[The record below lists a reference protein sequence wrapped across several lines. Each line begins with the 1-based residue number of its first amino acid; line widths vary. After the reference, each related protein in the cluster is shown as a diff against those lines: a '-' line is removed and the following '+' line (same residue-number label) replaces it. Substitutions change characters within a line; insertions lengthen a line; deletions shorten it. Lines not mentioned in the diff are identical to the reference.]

1 MTSNIVG
8 TTRPQTDESAARH
21 SIACKECSRTRLVK
35 KRLPQGWKHL
45 NDTYFCPDC
54 WRNRYVLR
62 AVVFAV
68 AGPLNLSWQD
78 LRSALKTLSA
88 ETTRASN
95 WMVKELALADVQRD
109 PSLARIPKMPRTY
122 LYPEARKQFPT
133 LPSQTVAALEQA
145 VTRTYKSKRYQIVW
159 TCKAALPTFRYP
171 QPVPIHN
178 QSWTATLENDRPVVT
193 VRLGSVRSGLRL
205 KGGPRYHRQLSAFH
219 LIVSGEAIQGECS
232 IYERGSD
239 VFVKLVAWLPRRSS
253 ANKPSGLLRVRSD
266 ADALLVAANAKDER
280 LWSYHAD
287 QIRRWVAEHRRMLQH
302 WADDSKFEQRPVPP
316 FAARRQQASLRY
328 HRRMNTAADQ
338 AAASLVGYA
347 ERRKF
352 AAIAYDDT
360 ERGFCPEFVWFR
372 LQQRIKGLCDERGV
386 EFTMASGLVLAEN
399 QGTLKSE

>member
-1 MTSNIVG
+1 MTVNDAEV
-8 TTRPQTDESAARH
+8 TRPQTDESAVSR
-21 SIACKECSRTRLVK
+21 SIACKECLKTRVVK
-35 KRLPQGWKHL
+35 KRLPQGWKHVD
-45 NDTYFCPDC
+45 DTYFCPEC
-54 WRNRYVLR
+54 WRNKYLLR

-78 LRSALKTLSA
+78 LRSALKTLWA

-95 WMVKELALADVQRD
+95 WMVKELALLDVRRD
-109 PSLARIPKMPRTY
+109 PSLARMPQMPRTY

-159 TCKAALPTFRYP
+159 TCTAALPTFRYP

-178 QSWTATLENDRPVVT
+178 QSWTATLENDTPVVT
-193 VRLGSVRSGLRL
+193 VRLGSARSVLRL
-205 KGGPRYHRQLSAFH
+205 KGGPRYHRQLSAFRS
-219 LIVSGEAIQGECS
+219 IVSGEAIQGECS
-232 IYERGSD
+232 IYERGSHI
-239 VFVKLVAWLPRRSS
+239 FVKLVAWLPRRSS
-253 ANKPSGLLRVRSD
+253 ANKPSGLLQVRSD

-287 QIRRWVAEHRRMLQH
+287 QIRRWAAEHRRKLQH
-302 WADDSKFEQRPVPP
+302 WAEDSKFEQRPVPS

-328 HRRMNTAADQ
+328 SRRMNTAADQ

-352 AAIAYDDT
+352 ATIAYDDT
-360 ERGFCPEFVWFR
+360 ERRFCPEFVWFR

-386 EFTMASGLVLAEN
+386 EFTPASGSVL
-399 QGTLKSE
+399 SESQASLEPS

>member
-1 MTSNIVG
+1 MTLNIVD
-8 TTRPQTDESAARH
+8 TTRAQTDEAGVGQ
-21 SIACKECSRTRLVK
+21 SIACKECSKARVVK

-45 NDTYFCPDC
+45 DDAHFCPDC
-54 WRNRYVLR
+54 WRQRYVLR

-78 LRSALKTLSA
+78 LRTALKTLWA

-178 QSWTATLENDRPVVT
+178 QSWIATLENDTPVVT
-193 VRLGSVRSGLRL
+193 VRLGSARSGLRL
-205 KGGPRYHRQLSAFH
+205 KGGPRYHRQLCAFRS
-219 LIVSGEAIQGECS
+219 IVSGEAIKGECS
-232 IYERGSD
+232 IYGRGSD
-239 VFVKLVAWLPRRSS
+239 IFVKLVAWLPRPSS
-253 ANKPSGLLRVRSD
+253 ANKPSGLLRVSSA
-266 ADALLVAANAKDER
+266 ADALLVAANTKDER
-280 LWSYHAD
+280 LWCHHAD
-287 QIRRWVAEHRRMLQH
+287 QIRRWSAEHRRKLQH
-302 WADDSKFEQRPVPP
+302 WADDSKFEQRPVPS

-347 ERRKF
+347 QRRKF

-372 LQQRIKGLCDERGV
+372 LEQRIKRLCDERGI
-386 EFTMASGLVLAEN
+386 EFTTVSGLALAEH
-399 QGTLKSE
+399 QGSLESP